1 MDWSRPMQSFKEG
14 GGGGEKKR
22 RRRRRGRKEGKGEKG
37 GWFLR

>member
-37 GWFLR
+37 EWFLR